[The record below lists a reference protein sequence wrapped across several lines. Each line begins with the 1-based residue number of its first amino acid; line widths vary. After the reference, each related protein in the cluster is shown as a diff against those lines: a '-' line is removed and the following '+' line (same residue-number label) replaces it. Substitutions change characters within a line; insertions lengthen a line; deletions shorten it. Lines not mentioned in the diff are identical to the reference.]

1 MYYTVYIIY
10 SSTADKFYVGFT
22 GDIPDERL
30 RKHNSNHNGFT
41 GRFNDW
47 QIVFKEIFE
56 TKKEAMVREKEIKG
70 WKSRIK
76 IEKLINSSADL

>member
-1 MYYTVYIIY
+1 MHYTVYIIY

-22 GDIPDERL
+22 GDVLDERL

-56 TKKEAMVREKEIKG
+56 NKKEAMVREKEIKA

-76 IEKLINSSADL
+76 IENLIKSSPGL